1 MRTEPP
7 QSPRTPEPAPRRT
20 AAAAAALAATPN
32 APKPGAS
39 SCAFA
44 ALLLAANAGHEA
56 QAQAP
61 STQADTEAGPDPERT
76 RGNTGDATAAAPEP
90 PRVNPAESAA
100 FIASLEA
107 KTNAATASRATP
119 ATPTTL
125 ATADSQAASATPAT
139 PATPAS
145 AAGTEDATTRKAAAA
160 QAPAAWV
167 STLAKARATTGPATG
182 TTAAPKLGVDLLA
195 PSAHFLV
202 ATGHAAAAALRF
214 AAPVAGPA
222 VATANHTLI
231 SADAAAWADEPSASA
246 LATLSAS
253 ARSDA
258 GSGEGSGQGA
268 RGGAGTQAWVDSP
281 APSVGANEASAVGS
295 DFGQLLEQ
303 QVAGQGLEAVLEPL
317 NQHISLWLAGQV
329 KRANLVLHEGL
340 GQPLEIGLQLD
351 GNQARLDFLTDDAAL
366 LEALQAQ
373 APEALSELLGQSGLE
388 LVGLSIGSRASGQSD
403 RSAQPRPEWAQ
414 PPRSEGAEQADPA
427 AQAPT
432 LQWQLGAGG
441 AGLSV
446 YA

>member
-61 STQADTEAGPDPERT
+61 STQADTEAGPDPELT
-76 RGNTGDATAAAPEP
+76 RVNTGDATAAAPEP
-90 PRVNPAESAA
+90 PRLNPAESAA

-107 KTNAATASRATP
+107 KTNAATASR
-119 ATPTTL
+119 
-125 ATADSQAASATPAT
+125 ATPAT

-195 PSAHFLV
+195 PSAHFLA

-258 GSGEGSGQGA
+258 GSREGSGQGA

>member
-61 STQADTEAGPDPERT
+61 STQADTEAGPDPEISQ
-76 RGNTGDATAAAPEP
+76 GKSSDPATTVQAP
-90 PRVNPAESAA
+90 PRSDPAESTALMA
-100 FIASLEA
+100 RLEPKA
-107 KTNAATASRATP
+107 NGTP
-119 ATPTTL
+119 ATAP
-125 ATADSQAASATPAT
+125 TPAT
-139 PATPAS
+139 PAAPDAQATTAAPAGPAS
-145 AAGTEDATTRKAAAA
+145 AEGPAGRKAAAA

-195 PSAHFLV
+195 PSAQFLA

-258 GSGEGSGQGA
+258 GSREGSGQGA

-295 DFGQLLEQ
+295 GFGQLLEQ

-446 YA
+446 YV